1 MRLRTC
7 AAAVLATLLI
17 PFQSVAQS
25 TTANISGTVK
35 DSTRAVIP
43 GTAIT
48 ATNVLTCF
56 ARTTNTDHSG
66 AYLLTNLPIGEYSVT
81 AEKEGFRRFTQ
92 TGITLAVEQNARVDV
107 TMSVGSITET
117 VSVTAQVPDVASG
130 RPVYVTTGRDA
141 SLTGVG
147 FDRPNLVGNPERS
160 HTDRNDVNQAF
171 FNTAAFVEN
180 APGKYGTSGRNLF
193 SGPAA
198 SSTNLALTKS
208 FRISERLEAV
218 QFRSEVFNAFN
229 QVNFGAPEAR
239 LNNRNFGRIQ
249 SAGDP
254 RITQFALRYQF

>member
-1 MRLRTC
+1 VYASFREIGTNAN
-7 AAAVLATLLI
+7 AAYHSLQSSLSRRFSNGLTFMTSYTLGKFLDEY
-17 PFQSVAQS
+17 S
-25 TTANISGTVK
+25 
-35 DSTRAVIP
+35 
-43 GTAIT
+43 
-48 ATNVLTCF
+48 ATNLGQTPQNPYNYRADRSRSDEDRRHVFNGSFVYELPF
-56 ARTTNTDHSG
+56 WRTPKGAVQHALGGWSLSG
-66 AYLLTNLPIGEYSVT
+66 L
-81 AEKEGFRRFTQ
+81 
-92 TGITLAVEQNARVDV
+92 
-107 TMSVGSITET
+107 
-117 VSVTAQVPDVASG
+117 VSMASG
-130 RPVYVTTGRDA
+130 RPVYVTSGRDA

-160 HTDRNDVNQAF
+160 HADRNDMIQAF

-180 APGKYGTSGRNLF
+180 APGTYGTAGRNLF

-208 FRISERLEAV
+208 FRISERFGAV

-254 RITQFALRYQF
+254 RIMQFALRYQF